1 MNDSVVQCS
10 TWCSLWEMRGTTDG
24 GCSGDIRPR
33 PLLTLRLWSL
43 VTILS
48 PHQWEPVVSMRRNY
62 FTLLGFLSLVLM
74 SREEMFV
81 TKTEVFTIVT
91 ILLSLIHF
99 SFLTLSSPCFAS
111 VFQSKK
117 NLCCCVVLF
126 SENTKQEV
134 SQLEAVQV
142 DLTIVRENKK
152 GITTAKTD
160 LAAKKQFRYIWCKIF
175 LVEILSSVGVVL
187 RY

>member
-1 MNDSVVQCS
+1 MFYLMFSVRDAWDNWWRLLRWYQ
-10 TWCSLWEMRGTTDG
+10 TQATTDT
-24 GCSGDIRPR
+24 P
-33 PLLTLRLWSL
+33 TL
-43 VTILS
+43 VTGHNIVTS
-48 PHQWEPVVSMRRNY
+48 PVGTSGVNEKKLFH
-62 FTLLGFLSLVLM
+62 LLGVLSLVLM

>member
-1 MNDSVVQCS
+1 
-10 TWCSLWEMRGTTDG
+10 MRGTTDG

-142 DLTIVRENKK
+142 QVDLTIVRENKK